1 MIYGILIEGLIYG
14 IMALGI
20 FVSFRVINFCDMTV
34 DGAFPLGGC
43 ILAACLL
50 RGVSPVFR
58 RRFRWIDYDDYLYAL
73 SHTRSARGHPRHDDA
88 LFGQSPSH
96 VEPRE
101 HIVFAH
107 RNDIFEK
114 RCMDGARLSRTPP

>member
-50 RGVSPVFR
+50 RGVSPVF
-58 RRFRWIDYDDYLYAL
+58 AL
-73 SHTRSARGHPRHDDA
+73 SLAFFGGARKALHGRSAPFPH
-88 LFGQSPSH
+88 SPL
-96 VEPRE
+96 
-101 HIVFAH
+101 
-107 RNDIFEK
+107 K
-114 RCMDGARLSRTPP
+114 RVYFCL